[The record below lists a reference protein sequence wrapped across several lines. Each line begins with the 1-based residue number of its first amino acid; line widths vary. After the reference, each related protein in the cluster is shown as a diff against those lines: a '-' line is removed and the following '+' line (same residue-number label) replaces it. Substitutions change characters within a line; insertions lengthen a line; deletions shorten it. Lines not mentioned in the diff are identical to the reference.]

1 MRRIFLVFAFF
12 LFATFTIAQ
21 EHPDKHHGTIKGKVF
36 SSDGQPASFVPIG
49 VKGSHKGTSTDE
61 NGNFHFQLSA
71 GKHVLLIQFIGHEA
85 EEEEIEVKAGETT
98 EVPDFKLRES
108 TKELQEVEIMGKT
121 EAQEVKESGFAV
133 NAIET
138 KQFANTTSDLN
149 QILNRSTG
157 IKVREEGGMGST
169 FNFAINGLSGKRVR
183 YFLDGVPMEVFG
195 SGMSLNNIPV
205 NLAERV
211 EVYKGVVPV
220 HLGSDAMGG
229 AVNVITNQK
238 IKNYLDVSHS
248 YGSFNSHRS
257 ALTGQFTHDSTGI
270 TVRANAFYNYSD
282 NNYTMYNN
290 PDYDI
295 KIEVIENNKFV
306 KKDGLRR
313 FHDSYR
319 SAMGQ
324 VEAGVMGKKWADV
337 FFVGGS
343 YSNMLQDRQTGF
355 KQEIVYGLVTQK
367 TESYNVTLRYRKD
380 NLFVKGLGINLFASR
395 SQDHVVIADTGK
407 YRYYW
412 DGSRVTNTNY
422 ELQGERQLSQIIRPR
437 AFARANLN
445 YDLHRNHS
453 FNLNYTLD
461 QVDNQMFNKLLQD
474 KDELPAFMRK
484 TILGMA
490 YQALFFQKRLT
501 TQLFGKHYGM
511 GMRLPVWST
520 NSREYELKDTTVGN
534 FGYGAAARLR
544 ILVDFGLKASYEH
557 AYRLQEVEEMFGNGL
572 NMVGNPD
579 LKPETSDN
587 FNIGAYGSKK
597 FGKHSYYL
605 EAGSFYRRAKDFIAT
620 LAYERS
626 NAVKA
631 ENQEGI
637 EISGL
642 EAEAKYSYH
651 DLLMFSVNGTYQNAI
666 NMVKYTKRSGS
677 QAEAT
682 YGNKLPNQPWLFGNT
697 DLSMGK
703 SNVFKKNTRL
713 QFNWNSQY
721 THWYYLTWEAY
732 GSKNGK
738 SIIPAQYI
746 HNASITYSLQ
756 DGRYNITLECRN
768 FTNELAY
775 DNFRLQKPGRAFFV
789 KLRYFLK

>member
-1 MRRIFLVFAFF
+1 MRTIFLVFAFF
-12 LFATFTIAQ
+12 FATFSIAQ
-21 EHPDKHHGTIKGKVF
+21 EHSEKHHGTIKGKVF
-36 SSDGQPASFVPIG
+36 SSDGQPAAFVPIG

-61 NGNFHFQLSA
+61 NGHFQFHLSP
-71 GKHVLLIQFIGHEA
+71 GKHVLLIQFIGHEV
-85 EEEEIEVKAGETT
+85 EEKEIEVVAGETT
-98 EVPDFKLRES
+98 QVPDFKLRES
-108 TKELQEVEIMGKT
+108 TKELQEVEVVGKT
-121 EAQEVKESGFAV
+121 ESQEVKESGFAV
-133 NAIET
+133 NSIET
-138 KQFANTTSDLN
+138 KQFANTTTDLN
-149 QILNRSTG
+149 QVLNRSAG

-169 FNFAINGLSGKRVR
+169 FNFSINGLSGKRVR

-238 IKNYLDVSHS
+238 IKKYLDASYS
-248 YGSFNSHRS
+248 YGSFNTHR
-257 ALTGQFTHDSTGI
+257 AAVTGQYTHDSTGI
-270 TVRANAFYNYSD
+270 VVRMSAFYNYSD

-295 KIEVIENNKFV
+295 KIEVAEKGKFV

-337 FFVGGS
+337 FFVGAT
-343 YSNMLQDRQTGF
+343 YSNTLQDQQTGF
-355 KQEIVYGLVTQK
+355 KQEIVYGLVTRK
-367 TESYNVTLRYRKD
+367 TESVSGTIRYRKD
-380 NLFVKGLGINLFASR
+380 NLFVKGLSLNLFASHSR
-395 SQDHVVIADTGK
+395 DHIVTADTGK
-407 YRYYW
+407 YQYYW
-412 DGSRVTNTNY
+412 DGSRVPISFL
-422 ELQGERQLSQIIRPR
+422 EMRGEKQLGQIIRPKT
-437 AFARANLN
+437 FVRANIN
-445 YDLHRNHS
+445 YDLHRYHTINV
-453 FNLNYTLD
+453 NYTLD
-461 QVDNQMFNKLLQD
+461 NLRNEMFNKLKTD
-474 KDELPAFMRK
+474 KDEVPGVMRK
-484 TILGMA
+484 NILGLS
-490 YQALFFQKRLT
+490 YQSQFFQKRLT
-501 TQLFGKHYGM
+501 TQVFGKYYGM
-511 GMRLPVWST
+511 VMQQPKWNT
-520 NSREYELKDTTVGN
+520 TSREYETSDTLVGN
-534 FGYGAAARLR
+534 FGYGAAARIRL
-544 ILVDFGLKASYEH
+544 LVDFGLKASYEH

-572 NMVGNPD
+572 NQVGNAD
-579 LKPETSDN
+579 LRPETSDN
-587 FNIGAYGSKK
+587 FNVGAFWGRK
-597 FGKHSYYL
+597 FGKHSYFI

-637 EISGL
+637 QISGL
-642 EAEAKYSYH
+642 EAEMKYSYH

-677 QAEAT
+677 QIEAT

-697 DLSMGK
+697 DLSIGK
-703 SNVFKKNTRL
+703 SNVFKKGTRL

-732 GSKNGK
+732 GSKSGK
-738 SIIPAQYI
+738 SIIPAQYL
-746 HNASITYSLQ
+746 HNASVTYSMR
-756 DGRYNITLECRN
+756 DGRYNVTLECRN

-775 DNFRLQKPGRAFFV
+775 DNFKLQKPGRAFMV
-789 KLRYFLK
+789 KFRYFLK